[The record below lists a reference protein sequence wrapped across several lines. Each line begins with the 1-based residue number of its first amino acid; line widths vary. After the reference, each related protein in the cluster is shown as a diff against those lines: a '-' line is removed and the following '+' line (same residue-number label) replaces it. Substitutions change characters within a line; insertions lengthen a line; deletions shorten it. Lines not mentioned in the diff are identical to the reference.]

1 MKYASPQRFPLA
13 QFMSDKEPL
22 WKTLVK
28 KYDLLDYSFQEAAH
42 GRLEKRSSTSNT
54 RNANG
59 LDFLPL
65 YSSDLNQIA
74 SVWKLTRQL
83 CLHNVYFPKLD
94 QLCELL
100 NKQRQRKP
108 PLFVACCEN
117 INIYGEDVGSRSKC

>member
-1 MKYASPQRFPLA
+1 MTFSTTPSKR
-13 QFMSDKEPL
+13 
-22 WKTLVK
+22 
-28 KYDLLDYSFQEAAH
+28 LLH

-65 YSSDLNQIA
+65 YSPDLNQIA

-94 QLCELL
+94 QLCATVEQAKAAQATFIYRLL
-100 NKQRQRKP
+100 
-108 PLFVACCEN
+108 
-117 INIYGEDVGSRSKC
+117 